1 MTLDGGAFYGWALA
15 LLASLIIHIIYLIMG
30 FYDLIF
36 MIIIFR
42 LLVQYFIIIFLYQF
56 IHPIFLY
63 QVISLR
69 QVIKFLFISFAR
81 SQTSCSAARSLFS
94 SIPITTL
101 FQFSHPIFIIIF
113 CFLLPFI
120 LFFINVFLLLNFL
133 HFYVNFFW
141 LIPFSILFIQQ
152 FKFYIN
158 TIQLL

>member
-1 MTLDGGAFYGWALA
+1 MTF
-15 LLASLIIHIIYLIMG
+15 IIHIIYLIMG

-63 QVISLR
+63 QVIS
-69 QVIKFLFISFAR
+69 QPVIKFLFISFAR

-120 LFFINVFLLLNFL
+120 LFFINVFLQLNFL
-133 HFYVNFFW
+133 RFYVNFFW
-141 LIPFSILFIQQ
+141 LILSSILFIQQ